1 MEKEKTLNFKLS
13 NAGESKASML
23 RSPKRDFKS
32 IERDQEKLQ
41 KIKEEIRIK
50 NVTPSLKSLNLGKL
64 TT

>member
-32 IERDQEKLQ
+32 IERDQEKLK
-41 KIKEEIRIK
+41 KIKDIR
-50 NVTPSLKSLNLGKL
+50 N
-64 TT
+64 